1 MTSEEADHAPG
12 ARPKAA
18 GKYLGE
24 DLIFVISLPRSGSTL
39 LQRLLAGHPDVQT
52 SAETWLMLH
61 PVYGLRPAGTKAEYG
76 QKWAA
81 TAVREFLEYYAD
93 GEETHLD
100 GIRAYAGAIYGR
112 VREKNGNPRY
122 FLDKTPRYSLIVPD
136 LWRLFP
142 AARFVLLWRN
152 PLAVLA
158 SQLTTYMSDGDWT
171 KLGNFR
177 PDLLEAP
184 ARLLEAR
191 DLLRGAAFELSYE
204 SLVQDPEGMLQE
216 LCAYLDIEYL
226 RGMQEYGDTPAPRGI
241 MNDPVGVHRHTSP
254 SAENLDKWRWLG
266 RDRQARHFA
275 LAYLDALGPTVPDA
289 MGYPAAELRA
299 AIEAE
304 PLQSGPRRVFP
315 WSVAITP
322 WQEWGLKQRVQ
333 ATWHFAAADRGVIAG
348 AAAAAG
354 VIWRRLTGG
363 LGRLAGHGGPNLGRP
378 RPRGATKF
386 VPTTPDEDN
395 SPP

>member
-1 MTSEEADHAPG
+1 MTSEAVERRSG
-12 ARPKAA
+12 ANRRAA
-18 GKYLGE
+18 EKYLGE
-24 DLIFVISLPRSGSTL
+24 DLIFLISLPRSGSTL

-61 PVYGLRPAGTKAEYG
+61 PVYGLRTAGTKVDYG

-81 TAVREFLEYYAD
+81 TAVREFLEFYAD

-100 GIRAYAGAIYGR
+100 GIRAYARTIYGR
-112 VREKNGNPRY
+112 VREKNGGPRY
-122 FLDKTPRYSLIVPD
+122 FLDKTPRYFLIVPD
-136 LWRLFP
+136 LARLFP

-152 PLAVLA
+152 PVAVLA

-184 ARLLEAR
+184 GRLLEAR
-191 DLLRGAAFELSYE
+191 RLLGTAAFELSYE
-204 SLVQDPEGMLQE
+204 SLVKDPEGVLSN

-226 RGMQEYGDTPAPRGI
+226 PDMQEYGATPAPRGV
-241 MNDPVGVHRHTSP
+241 MNDPVGVYRYTKP
-254 SAENLDKWRWLG
+254 SAENLDKWRWVG

-275 LAYLDALGPTVPDA
+275 LAYLEALGPTLPDE

-299 AIEAE
+299 AIEGQALPGE
-304 PLQSGPRRVFP
+304 KGRVFP

-322 WQEWGLKQRVQ
+322 WQEWGLRQRAQ
-333 ATWHFAAADRGVIAG
+333 AIWHFAAEEGGVL
-348 AAAAAG
+348 AG
-354 VIWRRLTGG
+354 VLAVAGVVWRRVAGG
-363 LGRLAGHGGPNLGRP
+363 FSRLAGRPGPTLGRP
-378 RPRGATKF
+378 RPRGATKYI
-386 VPTTPDEDN
+386 PTSHGEEN
-395 SPP
+395 SLP